1 MINLLEI
8 PNAEFLLNDSNTF
21 LDSLTIDPILALTN
35 IFIGTDGDDNFVG
48 GDGTDIFFGSR
59 GNDALD
65 GGLGV
70 DVVSYF
76 ALDQAITLKA
86 LGVVDKG
93 ADGIDQLTNIEI
105 IIGAEGQINVIDG
118 TVPGEGSSAF
128 VVDLSQESLT
138 VTNIP
143 VQGDV
148 DFQVIEF
155 VDVIGTDNDD
165 SITGD
170 EKDNFLDGRGGN
182 DVIYGLAGDDTIFG
196 GSGDDTINGNQD
208 NDLIHGEKILAPGRF
223 PPFSPISSNDSISGG
238 SGNDTIDGG
247 EGNDTISGGTG
258 NDLIYGDSSNLFLPA
273 GSNIVEPAN
282 NLSSETEALS
292 IFLPFGNDDR
302 IFGGNGRDTIHGG
315 AGNDS
320 IFGGSGNDLIYGD
333 SSGLFLTVGTSL
345 EEATPLVTDENIA
358 FSIFF
363 PSNND
368 RISGGRG
375 RDTIY
380 GGNGFDSI
388 SGDSGD
394 DDIFGGSDNDT
405 IEGGSGDD
413 LIYGDN
419 RSPQFSFNPEFIVEE
434 TSSSLNNEIIEF
446 PIAPP
451 PPPPFLLFPTSND
464 KISGGNGNDT
474 IYGGDGSDSISGGSG
489 NDLIYG
495 DFDSLIVFPV
505 TLDNISDNSAILI
518 DDTIFLPGSLL
529 DDTISGGIGDDTIFG
544 GSGNDRI
551 IGGEGND
558 SINGGS
564 GEDTADYSSITEAI
578 TLKALGIVDK
588 GTFGTDQ
595 LTDIEI
601 IIGAEGQINVI
612 DGTVSGAGSS
622 AFVVDLSQESLTVTN
637 IPVQGDVEF
646 EVIEFVNVIGTDNDD
661 SITGDEKDNFLEG
674 RGGDD
679 VIDGLSGD
687 DTILGGIGN
696 DTISGDDGN
705 DRIFGDT
712 TINGVGIIPVDSS
725 PLVDPLDTSTSFI
738 FFLINNDSISG
749 GLGNDTIDGGVGND
763 TISGGS
769 GNDVIYGDSSDLFL
783 SIAAN
788 FEESANNPS
797 NEAEAFSIFFPLE
810 DNDSIFGGSGRD
822 TIYGGVGNDTI
833 SGGNGHDLIYGDIDP
848 TQFLFNPGF
857 IFEEA
862 DNNSS
867 DEIINIP
874 IDPIFPTDDDSISG
888 GNGNDTIYGGV
899 GNDTISGDNG
909 DDLIYGDFD
918 TSILLNNSNND
929 ILFQFVGPF
938 DDRILGGNGD
948 DTIYGGGGS
957 DTISGDSGDDLIYG
971 DNPPP
976 QSPFNPGF
984 IFAEADSSLNNEII
998 IDVPIFPPAPIFPL
1012 SDDSISGGDG
1022 DDTIYGGNGNDN
1034 ISGDSGDD
1042 NINGGSDDDTIEGG
1056 SGDDTIE
1063 GGSGDDTI
1071 EGDSGN
1077 DLIYGDAP
1085 PFQFLNFPPQI
1096 TFTPVIPVDINFG
1109 DFEEGILI
1117 SDGLIIDPPNFPPF
1131 VPPSTKDHISGGS
1144 GDDTIYGGDGNDTI
1158 SGDSGN
1164 DLIYGDNL
1172 LPEFPEFIP
1181 SPLPFNAE
1189 NMFELASNQSSDA
1202 TNMFFFE
1209 LASNQS
1215 INTAAMSSLL
1225 IAVSNNDIISGGSGD
1240 DTIFGGIGSDQI
1252 DGGEGNDELIGVD
1265 TTTLNPGVFERDIL
1279 TGGQGADSFIL
1290 GNEITA
1296 FYQSSTSNGANNF
1309 ADITDFE
1316 SGVDTIQLNGN
1327 INDYFLTPGT
1337 TPQTFT
1343 SIFINNGTAG
1353 FDPSDDLI
1361 ATVDNGFE
1369 LSDLVFV

>member
-1 MINLLEI
+1 MINPLEI
-8 PNAEFLLNDSNTF
+8 IPESLLSDSNTF
-21 LDSLTIDPILALTN
+21 LNSLIIDPILSLTN
-35 IFIGTDGDDNFVG
+35 IFIGTNGDDDFVG

-59 GNDALD
+59 GNDSLD

-86 LGVVDKG
+86 LGAVDKG
-93 ADGIDQLTNIEI
+93 PEGIDQLTDIEI

-118 TVPGEGSSAF
+118 TVPGGGVSAF

-148 DFQVIEF
+148 DFQVVEF
-155 VDVIGTDNDD
+155 VNVIGTDNDD
-165 SITGD
+165 SIIGD

-368 RISGGRG
+368 RISGGSG

-388 SGDSGD
+388 SGNSGN

-419 RSPQFSFNPEFIVEE
+419 RSPQFSLNPEFIVEE
-434 TSSSLNNEIIEF
+434 TSNSLNNEIIEF

-451 PPPPFLLFPTSND
+451 PPFPLFPTNND

-495 DFDSLIVFPV
+495 DFDFP
-505 TLDNISDNSAILI
+505 TISPAALDNISDNSAIFI
-518 DDTIFLPGSLL
+518 DDPIFLPVFLF
-529 DDTISGGIGDDTIFG
+529 DDTISGGTGDDTIFG
-544 GSGNDRI
+544 DRGNDRI
-551 IGGEGND
+551 IGAEGSD
-558 SINGGS
+558 SLNGGS

-612 DGTVSGAGSS
+612 DGTFSGGGLS

-637 IPVQGDVEF
+637 IPVQGDVDF
-646 EVIEFVNVIGTDNDD
+646 QVIEFVNVVGTKFAD
-661 SITGDEKDNFLEG
+661 SIIGDEKDNLLDG
-674 RGGDD
+674 RAGDD
-679 VIDGLSGD
+679 VIQGLGGD
-687 DTILGGIGN
+687 DTIAGGFGG
-696 DTISGDDGN
+696 DTI
-705 DRIFGDT
+705 
-712 TINGVGIIPVDSS
+712 
-725 PLVDPLDTSTSFI
+725 
-738 FFLINNDSISG
+738 
-749 GLGNDTIDGGVGND
+749 
-763 TISGGS
+763 
-769 GNDVIYGDSSDLFL
+769 
-783 SIAAN
+783 A
-788 FEESANNPS
+788 
-797 NEAEAFSIFFPLE
+797 
-810 DNDSIFGGSGRD
+810 
-822 TIYGGVGNDTI
+822 
-833 SGGNGHDLIYGDIDP
+833 
-848 TQFLFNPGF
+848 
-857 IFEEA
+857 
-862 DNNSS
+862 
-867 DEIINIP
+867 
-874 IDPIFPTDDDSISG
+874 
-888 GNGNDTIYGGV
+888 
-899 GNDTISGDNG
+899 
-909 DDLIYGDFD
+909 
-918 TSILLNNSNND
+918 
-929 ILFQFVGPF
+929 
-938 DDRILGGNGD
+938 
-948 DTIYGGGGS
+948 GGS
-957 DTISGDSGDDLIYG
+957 D
-971 DNPPP
+971 
-976 QSPFNPGF
+976 
-984 IFAEADSSLNNEII
+984 
-998 IDVPIFPPAPIFPL
+998 
-1012 SDDSISGGDG
+1012 
-1022 DDTIYGGNGNDN
+1022 
-1034 ISGDSGDD
+1034 
-1042 NINGGSDDDTIEGG
+1042 
-1056 SGDDTIE
+1056 
-1063 GGSGDDTI
+1063 
-1071 EGDSGN
+1071 
-1077 DLIYGDAP
+1077 
-1085 PFQFLNFPPQI
+1085 
-1096 TFTPVIPVDINFG
+1096 
-1109 DFEEGILI
+1109 
-1117 SDGLIIDPPNFPPF
+1117 
-1131 VPPSTKDHISGGS
+1131 
-1144 GDDTIYGGDGNDTI
+1144 
-1158 SGDSGN
+1158 N

-1172 LPEFPEFIP
+1172 PPRLQTDVETIEDI
-1181 SPLPFNAE
+1181 
-1189 NMFELASNQSSDA
+1189 
-1202 TNMFFFE
+1202 
-1209 LASNQS
+1209 S
-1215 INTAAMSSLL
+1215 I
-1225 IAVSNNDIISGGSGD
+1225 
-1240 DTIFGGIGSDQI
+1240 
-1252 DGGEGNDELIGVD
+1252 DE
-1265 TTTLNPGVFERDIL
+1265 
-1279 TGGQGADSFIL
+1279 
-1290 GNEITA
+1290 A
-1296 FYQSSTSNGANNF
+1296 FRHNFST
-1309 ADITDFE
+1309 
-1316 SGVDTIQLNGN
+1316 
-1327 INDYFLTPGT
+1327 
-1337 TPQTFT
+1337 
-1343 SIFINNGTAG
+1343 
-1353 FDPSDDLI
+1353 
-1361 ATVDNGFE
+1361 
-1369 LSDLVFV
+1369 